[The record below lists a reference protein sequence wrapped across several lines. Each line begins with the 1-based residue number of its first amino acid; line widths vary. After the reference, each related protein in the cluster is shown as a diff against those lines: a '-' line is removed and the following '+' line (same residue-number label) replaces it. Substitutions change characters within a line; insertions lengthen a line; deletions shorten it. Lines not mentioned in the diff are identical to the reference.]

1 MLPKAARIPHSMTLH
16 GDTRIDNYYWLRDD
30 TRSQPEVLDYLQ
42 QENSYGHRVMASQ
55 QALQDRILKEIIDR
69 IPQREVSAPY
79 IKNGYRYRHIYEP
92 GCEYAIYQRQSA
104 FSEEWDEWET
114 LLDANKRAAHSE
126 FYSMGGM
133 AITPDNTIMAL
144 AEDFLSRRQY
154 GIRFRNLETGN
165 WYPEL
170 LDNVEPSFVWANDS
184 WTFYYVRK
192 HPVTLLPYQ
201 VWRHAIGT
209 PASQDKLI
217 YEEKD
222 DTYYVSLHKTTS
234 KHYVVIH
241 LASATTS
248 EVRLLDAEMADAEPF
263 VFLPRRKDH
272 EYSLD
277 HYQHRFYLR
286 SNRHGKNFGLYR
298 TRMRDEQQWE
308 ELIPPRDN
316 IMLEGFTLF
325 TDWLVVEE
333 RQRGLTSLRQIN
345 RKTREV
351 IGIAFDDPAYVT
363 WIAYNPEPET
373 ARLRY
378 GYSFMTT
385 PDTLFELDMDTGERR
400 VLKQTEVP
408 GFDAANYRSEHLWIV
423 ARDGVEVP
431 VSLVY
436 HRKHFRKGHNP
447 LLVVEERQRGLTSL
461 RQINRK
467 TREVI
472 GIAFDDPAYV
482 TWIAYNPEPET
493 ARLRYGY
500 SFMTTPDTLFELDM
514 DTGERRVLKQTEV
527 PGFDAANYRSEHLW
541 IVARDGVEVPVSLVY
556 HRKHFRKGH
565 NPLLVYG
572 YGSYGAS
579 IDADFSFSRLSL
591 LDRGFVY
598 AIVHVR
604 GGGELGQQW
613 YEDGKFLK
621 KKNTFNDYLDACD
634 ALLKLGYGSPSLCYA
649 MGGSA
654 GGMLMG
660 VAINQRPE
668 LFHGVIAQVP
678 FVDVVTTMLDESIP
692 LTTGEFEEWGN
703 PQDPQYYEY
712 MKSYS
717 PYDNVTAQAYPHLL
731 VTTGLHDSQVQYW
744 EPAKWVAK
752 LRELKTDDHLL
763 LLCTDMDSGHG
774 GKSGRFKSYEG
785 VAMEYAFLVAL
796 AQGTLPATPAD

>member
-1 MLPKAARIPHSMTLH
+1 MLPKAARIPHAMTLH

-55 QALQDRILKEIIDR
+55 QALKDRILKEIIDR

-104 FSEEWDEWET
+104 FSEEWDEWEI

-286 SNRHGKNFGLYR
+286 SNRNGKNFGLYR

-308 ELIPPRDN
+308 ELIPPREN

-378 GYSFMTT
+378 GYS
-385 PDTLFELDMDTGERR
+385 
-400 VLKQTEVP
+400 
-408 GFDAANYRSEHLWIV
+408 S
-423 ARDGVEVP
+423 
-431 VSLVY
+431 
-436 HRKHFRKGHNP
+436 
-447 LLVVEERQRGLTSL
+447 
-461 RQINRK
+461 
-467 TREVI
+467 
-472 GIAFDDPAYV
+472 
-482 TWIAYNPEPET
+482 
-493 ARLRYGY
+493 
-500 SFMTTPDTLFELDM
+500 MTTPDTLFELDM

-591 LDRGFVY
+591 LYRGFVY

-752 LRELKTDDHLL
+752 LRELKTDNHLL

>member
-1 MLPKAARIPHSMTLH
+1 MLPKAARIPHAMTLH

-42 QENSYGHRVMASQ
+42 QENSYGHQVMASQ
-55 QALQDRILKEIIDR
+55 QALQDCILKEIIDR

-79 IKNGYRYRHIYEP
+79 VKNGYRYRHIYEP

-104 FSEEWDEWET
+104 FSEEWDDWET

-209 PASQDKLI
+209 PASEDKLI

-222 DTYYVSLHKTTS
+222 DTFYVSLHKTTS

-248 EVRLLDAEMADAEPF
+248 EVRLLDAELADAEPF

-286 SNRHGKNFGLYR
+286 SNRNGKNFGLYR
-298 TRMRDEQQWE
+298 TRMRDEQEWE

-373 ARLRY
+373 SRLRY
-378 GYSFMTT
+378 GYSSMTT

-408 GFDAANYRSEHLWIV
+408 GFDAENYRSEHLWIT

-436 HRKHFRKGHNP
+436 HRKHF
-447 LLVVEERQRGLTSL
+447 Q
-461 RQINRK
+461 
-467 TREVI
+467 
-472 GIAFDDPAYV
+472 
-482 TWIAYNPEPET
+482 
-493 ARLRYGY
+493 
-500 SFMTTPDTLFELDM
+500 
-514 DTGERRVLKQTEV
+514 
-527 PGFDAANYRSEHLW
+527 
-541 IVARDGVEVPVSLVY
+541 
-556 HRKHFRKGH
+556 KGH

-660 VAINQRPE
+660 VAINERPE

-717 PYDNVTAQAYPHLL
+717 PYDNVTPQTYPHLL

-752 LRELKTDDHLL
+752 LRELKTDNHLL

-785 VAMEYAFLVAL
+785 VAMEYAFLIAL
-796 AQGTLPATPAD
+796 AQGTLPGQAAV

>member
-1 MLPKAARIPHSMTLH
+1 MLPKAARIPHAMTLH

-30 TRSQPEVLDYLQ
+30 TRSQPKVLDYLQ

-378 GYSFMTT
+378 GYSSMTT

-436 HRKHFRKGHNP
+436 HH
-447 LLVVEERQRGLTSL
+447 
-461 RQINRK
+461 
-467 TREVI
+467 
-472 GIAFDDPAYV
+472 
-482 TWIAYNPEPET
+482 
-493 ARLRYGY
+493 
-500 SFMTTPDTLFELDM
+500 
-514 DTGERRVLKQTEV
+514 
-527 PGFDAANYRSEHLW
+527 
-541 IVARDGVEVPVSLVY
+541 
-556 HRKHFRKGH
+556 KHFRKGH

-692 LTTGEFEEWGN
+692 LTTGEFEERGN

-796 AQGTLPATPAD
+796 AQGTLPAQLAD

>member
-1 MLPKAARIPHSMTLH
+1 MLPKAARIPHAMTLH

-286 SNRHGKNFGLYR
+286 SNRNGKNFGLYR

-308 ELIPPRDN
+308 ELIPPREN

-363 WIAYNPEPET
+363 WIAYNPESET

-378 GYSFMTT
+378 GYSSMTT

-436 HRKHFRKGHNP
+436 HRNHC
-447 LLVVEERQRGLTSL
+447 
-461 RQINRK
+461 
-467 TREVI
+467 
-472 GIAFDDPAYV
+472 
-482 TWIAYNPEPET
+482 
-493 ARLRYGY
+493 
-500 SFMTTPDTLFELDM
+500 
-514 DTGERRVLKQTEV
+514 
-527 PGFDAANYRSEHLW
+527 
-541 IVARDGVEVPVSLVY
+541 
-556 HRKHFRKGH
+556 RKGH

-660 VAINQRPE
+660 VAINARPE

>member
-1 MLPKAARIPHSMTLH
+1 MLPKAARIPHAMTLH

-170 LDNVEPSFVWANDS
+170 LDNVDPSFVWANDS

-378 GYSFMTT
+378 GYSSMTT

-408 GFDAANYRSEHLWIV
+408 GFDAANYRSEHLWIT

-436 HRKHFRKGHNP
+436 HRKHFQKGN
-447 LLVVEERQRGLTSL
+447 
-461 RQINRK
+461 
-467 TREVI
+467 
-472 GIAFDDPAYV
+472 
-482 TWIAYNPEPET
+482 
-493 ARLRYGY
+493 
-500 SFMTTPDTLFELDM
+500 
-514 DTGERRVLKQTEV
+514 
-527 PGFDAANYRSEHLW
+527 
-541 IVARDGVEVPVSLVY
+541 
-556 HRKHFRKGH
+556 

-660 VAINQRPE
+660 VAINERPE

-703 PQDPQYYEY
+703 PQDPRYYEY

-717 PYDNVTAQAYPHLL
+717 PYDNVTAQPYPHLL

-796 AQGTLPATPAD
+796 AQGTLPGQPAA

>member
-1 MLPKAARIPHSMTLH
+1 MTLH

-30 TRSQPEVLDYLQ
+30 SRSQPEVLDYLQ
-42 QENSYGHRVMASQ
+42 QENSYGHQVMASQ

-79 IKNGYRYRHIYEP
+79 VKNGYRYRHIYEP

-209 PASQDKLI
+209 PASEDKLI

-222 DTYYVSLHKTTS
+222 DTFYVSLHKTTS

-248 EVRLLDAEMADAEPF
+248 EVRLLDAELADAEPF

-286 SNRHGKNFGLYR
+286 SNRNGKNFGLYR

-373 ARLRY
+373 SRLRY
-378 GYSFMTT
+378 GYSSMTT

-408 GFDAANYRSEHLWIV
+408 GFDAANYRSEHLWIT

-436 HRKHFRKGHNP
+436 HRKHF
-447 LLVVEERQRGLTSL
+447 Q
-461 RQINRK
+461 
-467 TREVI
+467 
-472 GIAFDDPAYV
+472 
-482 TWIAYNPEPET
+482 
-493 ARLRYGY
+493 
-500 SFMTTPDTLFELDM
+500 
-514 DTGERRVLKQTEV
+514 
-527 PGFDAANYRSEHLW
+527 
-541 IVARDGVEVPVSLVY
+541 
-556 HRKHFRKGH
+556 KGH

-579 IDADFSFSRLSL
+579 IDADFSSSRLSL

-660 VAINQRPE
+660 VAINERPE

-717 PYDNVTAQAYPHLL
+717 PYDNVTAQTYPHLL

-752 LRELKTDDHLL
+752 LRELKTDNNLL

-785 VAMEYAFLVAL
+785 VAMEYAFLIAL
-796 AQGTLPATPAD
+796 AQGTLLGQSAV

>member
-1 MLPKAARIPHSMTLH
+1 MLPKAARIPHAMTLH

-30 TRSQPEVLDYLQ
+30 TRSQPKVLDYLQ

-248 EVRLLDAEMADAEPF
+248 EVRLLDAEIADAEPF

-378 GYSFMTT
+378 GYSSMTT

-436 HRKHFRKGHNP
+436 HH
-447 LLVVEERQRGLTSL
+447 
-461 RQINRK
+461 
-467 TREVI
+467 
-472 GIAFDDPAYV
+472 
-482 TWIAYNPEPET
+482 
-493 ARLRYGY
+493 
-500 SFMTTPDTLFELDM
+500 
-514 DTGERRVLKQTEV
+514 
-527 PGFDAANYRSEHLW
+527 
-541 IVARDGVEVPVSLVY
+541 
-556 HRKHFRKGH
+556 KHFRKGH

-752 LRELKTDDHLL
+752 LRELKTDNHLL

-796 AQGTLPATPAD
+796 AQGTLPAQLAD

>member
-1 MLPKAARIPHSMTLH
+1 MLPKAARIPHAMTLH

-104 FSEEWDEWET
+104 FSEEWDEWEI

-217 YEEKD
+217 YEEED

-308 ELIPPRDN
+308 ELIPPREN

-333 RQRGLTSLRQIN
+333 RQGGLTSLRQIK
-345 RKTREV
+345 RKNREV

-363 WIAYNPEPET
+363 WIAYNSEPET

-378 GYSFMTT
+378 GYS
-385 PDTLFELDMDTGERR
+385 
-400 VLKQTEVP
+400 
-408 GFDAANYRSEHLWIV
+408 S
-423 ARDGVEVP
+423 
-431 VSLVY
+431 
-436 HRKHFRKGHNP
+436 
-447 LLVVEERQRGLTSL
+447 
-461 RQINRK
+461 
-467 TREVI
+467 
-472 GIAFDDPAYV
+472 
-482 TWIAYNPEPET
+482 
-493 ARLRYGY
+493 
-500 SFMTTPDTLFELDM
+500 MTTPDTLFELDM

>member
-1 MLPKAARIPHSMTLH
+1 MLPKAARIPHAMTLH

-184 WTFYYVRK
+184 WIFYYVRK

-308 ELIPPRDN
+308 ELIPPREN

-378 GYSFMTT
+378 GYSSMTT

-408 GFDAANYRSEHLWIV
+408 GFYAANYRSEHLWIV

-436 HRKHFRKGHNP
+436 HRKR
-447 LLVVEERQRGLTSL
+447 
-461 RQINRK
+461 
-467 TREVI
+467 
-472 GIAFDDPAYV
+472 
-482 TWIAYNPEPET
+482 
-493 ARLRYGY
+493 
-500 SFMTTPDTLFELDM
+500 
-514 DTGERRVLKQTEV
+514 
-527 PGFDAANYRSEHLW
+527 
-541 IVARDGVEVPVSLVY
+541 
-556 HRKHFRKGH
+556 FRKGH

>member
-1 MLPKAARIPHSMTLH
+1 MLPKAARIPHAMTLH

-378 GYSFMTT
+378 GYSSMTT

-436 HRKHFRKGHNP
+436 HRKHF
-447 LLVVEERQRGLTSL
+447 L
-461 RQINRK
+461 
-467 TREVI
+467 
-472 GIAFDDPAYV
+472 
-482 TWIAYNPEPET
+482 
-493 ARLRYGY
+493 
-500 SFMTTPDTLFELDM
+500 
-514 DTGERRVLKQTEV
+514 
-527 PGFDAANYRSEHLW
+527 
-541 IVARDGVEVPVSLVY
+541 
-556 HRKHFRKGH
+556 KGH

-717 PYDNVTAQAYPHLL
+717 PYDNVTAQVYPHLL

-796 AQGTLPATPAD
+796 AQGTLPAQSAD

>member
-1 MLPKAARIPHSMTLH
+1 MLPKAARIPHAMTLH

-104 FSEEWDEWET
+104 FSEEWDEWEI

-154 GIRFRNLETGN
+154 SIRFRNLETGN

-286 SNRHGKNFGLYR
+286 SNRNGKNFGLYR

-308 ELIPPRDN
+308 ELIPPREN

-378 GYSFMTT
+378 GYS
-385 PDTLFELDMDTGERR
+385 
-400 VLKQTEVP
+400 
-408 GFDAANYRSEHLWIV
+408 S
-423 ARDGVEVP
+423 
-431 VSLVY
+431 
-436 HRKHFRKGHNP
+436 
-447 LLVVEERQRGLTSL
+447 
-461 RQINRK
+461 
-467 TREVI
+467 
-472 GIAFDDPAYV
+472 
-482 TWIAYNPEPET
+482 
-493 ARLRYGY
+493 
-500 SFMTTPDTLFELDM
+500 MTTPDTLFELDM

-660 VAINQRPE
+660 VAINARPE

>member
-1 MLPKAARIPHSMTLH
+1 MLPKAARIPHAMTLH

-170 LDNVEPSFVWANDS
+170 LDNVDPSFVWANDS

-209 PASQDKLI
+209 PASHDKLI

-286 SNRHGKNFGLYR
+286 SNRNGKNFGLYR

-378 GYSFMTT
+378 GYSSMTT

-408 GFDAANYRSEHLWIV
+408 GFDAANYRSEHLWIT

-436 HRKHFRKGHNP
+436 HRKHFQKGN
-447 LLVVEERQRGLTSL
+447 
-461 RQINRK
+461 
-467 TREVI
+467 
-472 GIAFDDPAYV
+472 
-482 TWIAYNPEPET
+482 
-493 ARLRYGY
+493 
-500 SFMTTPDTLFELDM
+500 
-514 DTGERRVLKQTEV
+514 
-527 PGFDAANYRSEHLW
+527 
-541 IVARDGVEVPVSLVY
+541 
-556 HRKHFRKGH
+556 

-604 GGGELGQQW
+604 GGGELGHQW

-660 VAINQRPE
+660 VAINERPE

-796 AQGTLPATPAD
+796 AQGTLPGQPAA

>member
-1 MLPKAARIPHSMTLH
+1 MLPKAARIPHAMTLH

-241 LASATTS
+241 LASSTTS

-378 GYSFMTT
+378 GYSSMTT

-436 HRKHFRKGHNP
+436 HH
-447 LLVVEERQRGLTSL
+447 
-461 RQINRK
+461 
-467 TREVI
+467 
-472 GIAFDDPAYV
+472 
-482 TWIAYNPEPET
+482 
-493 ARLRYGY
+493 
-500 SFMTTPDTLFELDM
+500 
-514 DTGERRVLKQTEV
+514 
-527 PGFDAANYRSEHLW
+527 
-541 IVARDGVEVPVSLVY
+541 
-556 HRKHFRKGH
+556 KHFRKGH

-796 AQGTLPATPAD
+796 AQGTLPAQSAD

>member
-1 MLPKAARIPHSMTLH
+1 MLPKAARIPHAMTLH

-104 FSEEWDEWET
+104 FSEEWDEWEI

-154 GIRFRNLETGN
+154 GIRFRNLETDN

-286 SNRHGKNFGLYR
+286 SNRNGKNFGLYR

-308 ELIPPRDN
+308 ELIPPREN

-363 WIAYNPEPET
+363 WIAYNPESET

-378 GYSFMTT
+378 GYS
-385 PDTLFELDMDTGERR
+385 
-400 VLKQTEVP
+400 
-408 GFDAANYRSEHLWIV
+408 S
-423 ARDGVEVP
+423 
-431 VSLVY
+431 
-436 HRKHFRKGHNP
+436 
-447 LLVVEERQRGLTSL
+447 
-461 RQINRK
+461 
-467 TREVI
+467 
-472 GIAFDDPAYV
+472 
-482 TWIAYNPEPET
+482 
-493 ARLRYGY
+493 
-500 SFMTTPDTLFELDM
+500 MTTPDTLFELDM

-660 VAINQRPE
+660 VAINERPE

>member
-1 MLPKAARIPHSMTLH
+1 MLPKAARIPHAMTLH

-308 ELIPPRDN
+308 ELIPPREN

-378 GYSFMTT
+378 GYS
-385 PDTLFELDMDTGERR
+385 
-400 VLKQTEVP
+400 
-408 GFDAANYRSEHLWIV
+408 S
-423 ARDGVEVP
+423 
-431 VSLVY
+431 
-436 HRKHFRKGHNP
+436 
-447 LLVVEERQRGLTSL
+447 
-461 RQINRK
+461 
-467 TREVI
+467 
-472 GIAFDDPAYV
+472 
-482 TWIAYNPEPET
+482 
-493 ARLRYGY
+493 
-500 SFMTTPDTLFELDM
+500 MTTPDTLFELDM

-565 NPLLVYG
+565 NPLLVYS

-752 LRELKTDDHLL
+752 LRELKTDNHLL

>member
-1 MLPKAARIPHSMTLH
+1 MLPKAARIPHAMTLH

-42 QENSYGHRVMASQ
+42 QENSYGHQVMASQ

-79 IKNGYRYRHIYEP
+79 VKNGYRYRQIYEP

-209 PASQDKLI
+209 PASEDKLI

-222 DTYYVSLHKTTS
+222 DTFYVSLHKTTS

-248 EVRLLDAEMADAEPF
+248 EVRLMDAELADAEPF

-286 SNRHGKNFGLYR
+286 SNRNGKNFGLYR
-298 TRMRDEQQWE
+298 TRMRDEQAWE

-373 ARLRY
+373 SRLRY
-378 GYSFMTT
+378 GYSSMTT

-408 GFDAANYRSEHLWIV
+408 GFDAANYHSEHLWIT

-436 HRKHFRKGHNP
+436 HRKHF
-447 LLVVEERQRGLTSL
+447 Q
-461 RQINRK
+461 
-467 TREVI
+467 
-472 GIAFDDPAYV
+472 
-482 TWIAYNPEPET
+482 
-493 ARLRYGY
+493 
-500 SFMTTPDTLFELDM
+500 
-514 DTGERRVLKQTEV
+514 
-527 PGFDAANYRSEHLW
+527 
-541 IVARDGVEVPVSLVY
+541 
-556 HRKHFRKGH
+556 KGH

-660 VAINQRPE
+660 VAINERPE

-752 LRELKTDDHLL
+752 LRELKTDNHLL

-785 VAMEYAFLVAL
+785 VAMEYAFLIAL
-796 AQGTLPATPAD
+796 AQGTLPGQSAG

>member
-1 MLPKAARIPHSMTLH
+1 MLPKANRIPHAMTLH

-30 TRSQPEVLDYLQ
+30 TRSQPDVLDYLK
-42 QENSYGHRVMASQ
+42 QENRYGHQIMSTQ
-55 QALQDRILKEIIDR
+55 QALQERVLKEIIDR
-69 IPQREVSAPY
+69 IPPRDTSAPY
-79 IKNGYRYRHIYEP
+79 VKNGYRYRHLYEP
-92 GCEYAIYQRQSA
+92 GCEYAIYQRQSVL
-104 FSEEWDEWET
+104 SEEWDDWET
-114 LLDANKRAAHSE
+114 LLDSNKRAAHSE
-126 FYSMGGM
+126 FYTLGGL

-144 AEDFLSRRQY
+144 AEDYLSRRQY
-154 GIRFRNLETGN
+154 GIRFRNLENGN
-165 WYPEL
+165 WYPEM
-170 LDNVEPSFVWANDS
+170 LDNVEPELVWANDS
-184 WTFYYVRK
+184 LTFYYVRK
-192 HPVTLLPYQ
+192 HATTLLPWQ
-201 VWRHAIGT
+201 VWRHTVGT
-209 PASQDKLI
+209 SSMQDELI

-222 DTYYVSLHKTTS
+222 DTFYVSLHKTTS
-234 KHYVVIH
+234 QHYIVIH

-248 EVRLLDAEMADAEPF
+248 EVLLLDAELADADPF
-263 VFLPRRKDH
+263 IFLPRRKDH

-277 HYQHRFYLR
+277 HYQHKFYLR
-286 SNRHGKNFGLYR
+286 SNREGKNFGLYR
-298 TRMRDEQQWE
+298 TRVRDEKQWE
-308 ELIPPRDN
+308 TLIPAREA

-345 RKTREV
+345 RKTGEV
-351 IGIAFDDPAYVT
+351 VGIAFDDPAYVT

-373 ARLRY
+373 SRLRY
-378 GYSFMTT
+378 GYSSMTT

-400 VLKQTEVP
+400 VIKQTEVP
-408 GFDAANYRSEHLWIV
+408 GFDAANYRSEHLWIT

-436 HRKHFRKGHNP
+436 HQKHFRKG
-447 LLVVEERQRGLTSL
+447 Q
-461 RQINRK
+461 
-467 TREVI
+467 
-472 GIAFDDPAYV
+472 
-482 TWIAYNPEPET
+482 
-493 ARLRYGY
+493 
-500 SFMTTPDTLFELDM
+500 
-514 DTGERRVLKQTEV
+514 
-527 PGFDAANYRSEHLW
+527 
-541 IVARDGVEVPVSLVY
+541 
-556 HRKHFRKGH
+556 

-579 IDADFSFSRLSL
+579 MDADFSSSRLSL

-621 KKNTFNDYLDACD
+621 KRNTFNDYLDACD
-634 ALLKLGYGSPSLCYA
+634 ALIDLGYGSPSLCYG

-660 VAINQRPE
+660 VAINERPE
-668 LFHGVIAQVP
+668 RFHGVVAQVP

-703 PQDPQYYEY
+703 PKDPQYYTY

-717 PYDNVTAQAYPHLL
+717 PYDNVRAQAYPHLL

-752 LRELKTDDHLL
+752 LRELKTDEHLL

-774 GKSGRFKSYEG
+774 GKSGRFKSWEG
-785 VAMEYAFLVAL
+785 VALEFAFLIGL
-796 AQGTLPATPAD
+796 AQGTLPGNGAA